1 MRMRLFAIAAFGAAG
16 VALLAVTAFR
26 AKPLEASCGK
36 ELVAKGPRCM
46 PKSDAPPRAVD
57 ARVHVPEATVSVGS
71 SDWEAE
77 GRVAPRIVRAGPFEV
92 DAFEATEGAV
102 RCPSCIYPS
111 PTFDAQ
117 DAQRAASGLT
127 RDEARVFCKQRGGR
141 LPTEDE
147 WIVVAAGPKSQ
158 RYPWGDTGAVCRRA
172 AFGLASGPC
181 ARGATGPDTVGAHPL
196 GDSALGVH
204 DLAGNVAEWV
214 EAKEPVVRGGSWA
227 TSLATEL
234 RTWSREVVAED
245 ARDPRIGFRC
255 VYDGPGGKP

>member
-1 MRMRLFAIAAFGAAG
+1 MFAIAAFGAAG

-36 ELVAKGPRCM
+36 EFVAKGPRCM
-46 PKSDAPPRAVD
+46 PKPDAPARAVD
-57 ARVHVPEATVSVGS
+57 TRVHVSQTTVLVGS

-77 GRVAPRIVRAGPFEV
+77 GKVPPRTVIAGPFDV

-102 RCPSCIYPS
+102 RCPTCIFPS
-111 PTFDAQ
+111 PTFDAH

-147 WIVVAAGPKSQ
+147 WVVVAAGAKST
-158 RYPWGDTGAVCRRA
+158 RYPWGDTGAVCRRSA
-172 AFGLASGPC
+172 YGLVTGPC
-181 ARGATGPDTVGAHPL
+181 ANGATGPDTVGAHPL
-196 GDSALGVH
+196 GDSPLGVH

-214 EAKEPVVRGGSWA
+214 EGKEPVVRGGSWSS
-227 TSLATEL
+227 SLATEL
-234 RTWSREVVAED
+234 RTWSREVVTDETRD
-245 ARDPRIGFRC
+245 ARIGVRC
-255 VYDGPGGKP
+255 VYDVAGGTR